1 MTTQLIT
8 YVEVTDTFCGEA
20 NYCWVKRYEI
30 RDLEG
35 KSDLAVV
42 RYVKKLI
49 GWTGLRCR
57 TSQMGDGIRIDP
69 VGINQVCFIDF
80 HTFGSAS

>member
-1 MTTQLIT
+1 MTTELIT

-20 NYCWVKRYEI
+20 NYSWVKRHEV
-30 RDLEG
+30 RGLEG

-42 RYVKKLI
+42 RCVKKLI
-49 GWTGLRCR
+49 GWTGHRCR
-57 TSQMGDGIRIDP
+57 TSRMGDGLRIDP
-69 VGINQVCFIDF
+69 VGIAQVCFIDF